1 MDQPT
6 EPLPLFEE
14 TRLRARILPY
24 NLNLYRQVRFMV
36 PPVSVRID
44 VTQALAQPRV
54 ASPWT
59 KRAGGTPTDLRVT
72 LSPQNR
78 LWLVATLEG
87 SPPLTGHELLPGT
100 FSVRASSSRLGIDIK
115 REAIADLAEQFAPI
129 FPDHRILFRLFP
141 RLATGVAQFRRDGSY
156 CRVLIAL

>member
-14 TRLRARILPY
+14 TRIRARILPY
-24 NLNLYRQVRFMV
+24 NLNLYRQARFMV

-54 ASPWT
+54 ARPWPSL
-59 KRAGGTPTDLRVT
+59 ASGTPTDLRVT
-72 LSPQNR
+72 LSPQGR

-87 SPPLTGHELLPGT
+87 LPPSTGQELLPGS
-100 FSVRASSSRLGIDIK
+100 FSVRSSLNRLGIDIK
-115 REAIADLAEQFAPI
+115 REAIADLAERLTPV
-129 FPDHRILFRLFP
+129 FPDHRILFRLYP
-141 RLATGVAQFRRDGSY
+141 RLATGLAQFNQDHSY
-156 CRVLIAL
+156 SRVLIAL